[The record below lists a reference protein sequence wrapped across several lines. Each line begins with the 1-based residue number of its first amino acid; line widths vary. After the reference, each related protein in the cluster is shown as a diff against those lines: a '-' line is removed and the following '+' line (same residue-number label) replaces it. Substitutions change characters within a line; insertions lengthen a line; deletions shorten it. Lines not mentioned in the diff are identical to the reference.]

1 MNHAEMQEI
10 MTKLPHEI
18 VSLNGEAM
26 TAQRAI
32 ERILKGE
39 DVATIQAPHPQPA
52 PGAPT
57 GGGVIPSQGALDK
70 LTPDQ
75 FAELQREGGRVEG
88 LTAPFRTRV
97 RVEQVGTGVTVTN
110 LTNKGEGEVA
120 PAADPFKME
129 PVAGQRIVV
138 RKITQG

>member
-1 MNHAEMQEI
+1 MNHAEMEEL
-10 MTKLPHEI
+10 MTKAPHEF
-18 VSLNGEAM
+18 VSFNGEAM

-39 DVATIQAPHPQPA
+39 DAATIQAPQPQPA

-57 GGGVIPSQGALDK
+57 GGGVLPSQGAIDQ
-70 LTPDQ
+70 LTSDQ
-75 FAELQREGGRVEG
+75 YAELQREGGRIEG
-88 LTAPFRTRV
+88 LTRPFSTRV
-97 RVEQVGTGVTVTN
+97 RTQQVGNGVTVTN
-110 LTNKGEGEVA
+110 LTNKGDGEVA
-120 PAADPFKME
+120 PSADPFRME